1 MDQLIAFLNSI
12 HELTPDT
19 IEYLYK
25 NLKRIEIPRKHFV
38 LRQGHICKNIYFV
51 EKGLLRCYYEKD
63 GKEVSSWFMKEGDV
77 IVSVISFFNQIESAE
92 NIQTLEDSILYYVD
106 YVELQFLYNNF
117 PEFNFVGRIL
127 TEKYYQLSE
136 QRLYSM
142 RMQRALDRYHLLIKE
157 FPQFVLRV
165 PSKYLASY
173 LGITEET
180 LSRIRAQ
187 K

>member
-1 MDQLIAFLNSI
+1 MEQLIVFLNSI
-12 HELTPDT
+12 HELSPAT
-19 IEYLYK
+19 IDYLYENVIRMETPK
-25 NLKRIEIPRKHFV
+25 KHFV
-38 LRQGHICKNIYFV
+38 LTQGHICKNIYFV

-63 GKEVSSWFMKEGDV
+63 EKEISSWFMLEGDV
-77 IVSVISFFNQIESAE
+77 VVSVVSFFNQTESLE
-92 NIQTLEDSILYYVD
+92 NIQALEDSILYYLG
-106 YVELQFLYNNF
+106 YKELQFLYDKF

-136 QRLYSM
+136 QRLYSI
-142 RMQRALDRYHLLIKE
+142 RMQRAHDRYHILLE
-157 FPQFVLRV
+157 QFPQFILRV

-180 LSRIRAQ
+180 LSRIRGS